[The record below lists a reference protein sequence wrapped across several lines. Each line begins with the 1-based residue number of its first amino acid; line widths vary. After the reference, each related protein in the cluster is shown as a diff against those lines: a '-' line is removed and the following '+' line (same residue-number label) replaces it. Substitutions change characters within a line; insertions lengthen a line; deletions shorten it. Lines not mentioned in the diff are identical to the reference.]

1 MVDHWKSLAKSIS
14 FDGKRPLSSDNNQ
27 KNVSDVVAAI
37 FPDSKQGSAA
47 LRALEKAVS
56 STSSSIERIPFE
68 KLDYGETESLDK
80 FYSAPVVV
88 VDVTERNYEACL
100 YYQIGLRESYGMK
113 HNVVLCADQECG
125 KKNLSVEQSNGS
137 VMANVGVS
145 SIVASLQAIEFIIAS

>member
-1 MVDHWKSLAKSIS
+1 MVDHWRNLAKSIS
-14 FDGKRPLSSDNNQ
+14 FDGKRQLSDNNQ
-27 KNVSDVVAAI
+27 QKSKIASDVVAAI

-47 LRALEKAVS
+47 FRALEKAVS

-113 HNVVLCADQECG
+113 HNVVLCADQESG
-125 KKNLSVEQSNGS
+125 KKNGIQKNLSVDQANGS
-137 VMANVGVS
+137 VTANVGVS
-145 SIVASLQAIEFIIAS
+145 SFLAAAGN